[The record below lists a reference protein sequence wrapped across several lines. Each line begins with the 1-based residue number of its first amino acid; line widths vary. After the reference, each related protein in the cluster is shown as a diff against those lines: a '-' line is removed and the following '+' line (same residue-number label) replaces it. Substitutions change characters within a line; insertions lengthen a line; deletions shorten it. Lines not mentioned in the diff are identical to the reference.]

1 MIAKQDLSNKV
12 YTIAKKMVSL
22 QEKNQEESNNFIKL
36 SSKLNDLLAQCFE
49 KNLDHEIEKAIQI
62 AVSEKEID
70 VVNTLL
76 NEVNVEIETLAFN
89 DSEDNECESLMLLL
103 PCIVIGKD
111 MSKPF
116 YSIQE
121 LENKIANKLLEKQVI
136 KQRENFK
143 LSSNITTF
151 EDTKKMTLANWWNLH
166 RSIITEDETS
176 VTSILARKKNYYFS
190 DASGIQG
197 LMLKF
202 IFMQPALDNE
212 EEPEVN
218 IDTFLSDELDDLWV
232 EIANEL
238 TLENKYYNITFLS
251 PNLLDQTTESAYRVF
266 EDLEFS
272 IFFNRY
278 MSNPEVKLMYARTQD
293 NPDNYVVMFVQDDAE
308 LLLNFYVYE
317 TYGNTLAF
325 IESLIDKVVDIE
337 KDNIYYIED
346 LISTEVLDQWSS
358 SQWDADVSAMV
369 KTAQEID
376 VKLSKQ
382 VSEPYFLN
390 EKNPVYH

>member
-1 MIAKQDLSNKV
+1 M
-12 YTIAKKMVSL
+12 
-22 QEKNQEESNNFIKL
+22 
-36 SSKLNDLLAQCFE
+36 
-49 KNLDHEIEKAIQI
+49 
-62 AVSEKEID
+62 
-70 VVNTLL
+70 
-76 NEVNVEIETLAFN
+76 
-89 DSEDNECESLMLLL
+89 
-103 PCIVIGKD
+103 
-111 MSKPF
+111 
-116 YSIQE
+116 
-121 LENKIANKLLEKQVI
+121 
-136 KQRENFK
+136 
-143 LSSNITTF
+143 
-151 EDTKKMTLANWWNLH
+151 
-166 RSIITEDETS
+166 
-176 VTSILARKKNYYFS
+176 
-190 DASGIQG
+190 
-197 LMLKF
+197 
-202 IFMQPALDNE
+202 
-212 EEPEVN
+212 
-218 IDTFLSDELDDLWV
+218 SDELDDLWV

-238 TLENKYYNITFLS
+238 TLENKHYNITLLS

-308 LLLNFYVYE
+308 LLLNFYVYD

-369 KTAQEID
+369 KVAQEID